1 MEELY
6 YWGSKTGY
14 TWKQLL
20 YKITKFIDGSYSY
33 YNWRDEYNR
42 KLSVDNFFKDYSHN
56 DNDGIWKKERRK
68 GEYSHYALYSVI
80 LTRKIEVKYYYK
92 PDYTVNVFYPKRN
105 RIVDSYGRI
114 IPSSLVRRALSEYI
128 LNENDNPNQRKY
140 WYRYYLGGS
149 KYRRRWH
156 TSRFKGDHG
165 FLGNEC
171 RQNMIFRTEEDDI
184 FDEFG
189 VYVKYNKSRYSEV
202 KSLYTDWDSRDIY
215 GAIKRSWKRSKK
227 RKQWM

>member
-1 MEELY
+1 MKELY
-6 YWGSKTGY
+6 YWNVKTGY

-80 LTRKIEVKYYYK
+80 STRKIEVKYYYK
-92 PDYTVNVFYPKRN
+92 PDYIVNVFYPKRN

-114 IPSSLVRRALSEYI
+114 IPSGLLKKAILDYI
-128 LNENDNPNQRKY
+128 PNENDNPNPIKKWIWR
-140 WYRYYLGGS
+140 YRSGS
-149 KYRRRWH
+149 KWRHAH

-171 RQNMIFRTEEDDI
+171 RQNMIFKIEQDDI
-184 FDEFG
+184 FDEFN
-189 VYVKYNKSRYSEV
+189 VCIKYNKSRCSEV
-202 KSLYTDWDSRDIY
+202 KCLYTDWDSRDTY
-215 GAIKRSWKRSKK
+215 GSIKRSWKRSKK